1 MDGLRHRAFLIAFAL
16 AVVSRFWLPSRSVLA
31 QAGYM
36 TARNLNPSAS
46 RDDAAEGD
54 WLSYRNLKSGL
65 SFRYP
70 PSLWV
75 GEPDPAKLGLP
86 DDSIVDLRGYVGLKR
101 RHIIVLRFM
110 CEPGEQTPETAAANA
125 HAFLSHHQGKY
136 DCAPVTSIRLDG
148 NEAILFCSCGW
159 GGSCQWTVYILQPRA
174 CSIFPGGPPAGPDD
188 NHLPLHDG
196 HFPLLSI
203 IKTVHFESATK

>member
-1 MDGLRHRAFLIAFAL
+1 MDGLRNPAFLIGSAL
-16 AVVSRFWLPSRSVLA
+16 AVVGLIWLPSWTVLA
-31 QAGYM
+31 RAGGIS
-36 TARNLNPSAS
+36 ARNLNSSAL
-46 RDDAAEGD
+46 RGGATEDD
-54 WLSYRNLKSGL
+54 WLTYRNVKSGL

-86 DDSIVDLRGYVGLKR
+86 DESIVDLRGYVGSKDR
-101 RHIIVLRFM
+101 DIIVLRFM
-110 CEPGEQTPETAAANA
+110 CKPGEQTPEIAAANA
-125 HAFLSHHQGKY
+125 HGFLRRPQGKY
-136 DCAPVTSIRLDG
+136 ECAPITSIRLDG

-159 GGSCQWTVYILQPRA
+159 GGSCQWTVNILQPRA

-203 IKTVHFESATK
+203 IRTVHLQAATK

>member
-1 MDGLRHRAFLIAFAL
+1 MGRLRYPPFLLGFSLSLVNI
-16 AVVSRFWLPSRSVLA
+16 FWPPPTSLA
-31 QAGYM
+31 QAARP

-46 RDDAAEGD
+46 RVDAAESD
-54 WLSYRNLKSGL
+54 WLSYRNVKSGL

-70 PSLWV
+70 PSLWIS
-75 GEPDPAKLGLP
+75 EPDPAELGLP
-86 DDSIVDLRGYVGLKR
+86 DDSIVDLRGYVGLNR

-110 CEPGEQTPETAAANA
+110 CEPGEQTPEMVAANA
-125 HAFLSHHQGKY
+125 HAFLRHPTGKY
-136 DCAPVTSIRLDG
+136 DCAPATSMRLDR
-148 NEAILFCSCGW
+148 NEAILECSCGW
-159 GGSCQWTVYILQPRA
+159 GGSCQWTLSILQPRA
-174 CSIFPGGPPAGPDD
+174 CSIFPGGPPAGPYD